1 MSILREDD
9 LKATY
14 TEKLLVG
21 KEDAQFLTNKNIS
34 RFLLHK
40 AQQADIV
47 LGYYLLW
54 IPSNLHKSLLIL

>member
-1 MSILREDD
+1 MSVLREDD

-47 LGYYLLW
+47 LG